1 MRLPVRG
8 TTHISHQEEFGMQTR
23 TIHALAAA
31 VLTVGCLVGSAFAE
45 TVRVTDVPV
54 PSLGSGV
61 GVNDVTPVLIPPTI
75 SPTPKVPFRP
85 FGAPPLS
92 QPVVEGFNYVSN
104 GTYNGTYFIPPDP
117 HCAAGPTQVINIGN
131 CLIEWRRKAAMTNT
145 PDFIDDLKGFFSTL
159 PAPAPNP
166 GPGTTLGTYCY
177 DPKVIYDQ
185 YAQRFIVIT
194 LERWDISSGNASN
207 QSRILVAVSKD
218 SNPDNGFWFHA
229 IDSKLNIGG
238 LDRWADYPGLAVDDK
253 AIYITNNMFSFLGA
267 GGAFGASLLWIIPK
281 TGAYSGP
288 NNAISYAV
296 YDPYSIV
303 GQPGFAQTT
312 QPAHMFGVPGNG
324 FDGNPLGTFLVSYG
338 GLSDGVNEYLDVIQ
352 VTDPLGTPN
361 FNFHQ
366 FSVGNIDNTA
376 VGTPDAP
383 QLGSTYT
390 IETNDRRALN
400 AVWRG
405 QNLYMCAEVV
415 PPAGADA
422 GQTTAHWWRL
432 STANPA
438 VISLADQGN
447 AGAEDLGAGTHT
459 FFPSVMV
466 DCDLNMAM
474 GFAASNSSIYPGAYY
489 TTRLAGDPAGTVSG
503 TATLHAGTDY
513 YKRFFG
519 GTRNRWGDY
528 SGIALCPVGESDFWV
543 FNEYA
548 GLRGNPT
555 SGSQGAEDGRW
566 YTALGVFRVKAPTA
580 AGDTPV
586 ATRLAQNIP
595 NPFNP
600 STSIQFTMEAREH
613 VTIAVYDAN
622 GALIRTLVDE
632 VRSAGV
638 NDVSWDG
645 RDARGNTMSSGVY
658 FCRMTAGGKSESRKM
673 TLLK

>member
-1 MRLPVRG
+1 
-8 TTHISHQEEFGMQTR
+8 MQSR
-23 TIHALAAA
+23 TLYALAAA
-31 VLTVGCLVGSAFAE
+31 VLTAGCLVGTAFAT
-45 TVRVTDVPV
+45 TVRISDVPV
-54 PSLGSGV
+54 PSAGSGV
-61 GVNDVTPVLIPPTI
+61 HVSDVTPTTIPPSATLV
-75 SPTPKVPFRP
+75 PKAGPGP

-92 QPVVEGFNYVSN
+92 APAVEGFNYVTN
-104 GTYNGTYFIPPDP
+104 GTYNGTFFIPPDP

-131 CLIEWRRKAAMTNT
+131 CLIEWRRKAAMSDT
-145 PDFIDDLKGFFSTL
+145 PDFLDDLKGFFSAL

-166 GPGTTLGTYCY
+166 GPGTTLGTATF

-185 YAQRFIVIT
+185 YAQRFVVIT
-194 LERWDISSGNASN
+194 LERWDTASGNPSN

-229 IDSKLNIGG
+229 IDSKVNVGG

-253 AIYITNNMFSFLGA
+253 AIYITNNMFAFLGA
-267 GGAFGASLLWIIPK
+267 GGSFGASLLWIIPK

-288 NNAISYAV
+288 NNALSFALYDAYAA
-296 YDPYSIV
+296 V
-303 GQPGFAQTT
+303 GQSGFAQTT
-312 QPAHMFGVPGNG
+312 QPAHMFGAPGNG

-338 GLSDGVNEYLDVIQ
+338 GLSDGLNEYLDIIQ

-366 FSVGNIDNTA
+366 FSVGNVDNTA
-376 VGTPDAP
+376 LAQPDAP
-383 QLGSTYT
+383 QLGSAYT

-400 AVWRG
+400 AVWRDR
-405 QNLYMCAEVV
+405 NLYMCAVVV

-432 STANPA
+432 STVNPA
-438 VISLADQGN
+438 VITTADQGN
-447 AGAEDLGAGTHT
+447 VGAEDLGAGTHT

-466 DCDLNMAM
+466 DCDLNMAI
-474 GFAASNSSIYPGAYY
+474 GFAASNAAIYPGAYY

-503 TATLHAGTDY
+503 TGTLHAGVDF
-513 YKRFFG
+513 YKRFFSG
-519 GTRNRWGDY
+519 PRNRWGDY
-528 SGIALCPVGESDFWV
+528 SGLALCPVGESDFWV

-548 GLRGNPT
+548 GTRGNA
-555 SGSQGAEDGRW
+555 SVGSQGAEDGRW
-566 YTALGVFRVKAPTA
+566 NTALGVFRVKAPTA

-600 STSIQFTMEAREH
+600 TTSIQFTLEAREH
-613 VTIAVYDAN
+613 VTIAIYDAN
-622 GALIRTLVDE
+622 GALVRTLVDE
-632 VRSAGV
+632 VRSAGA
-638 NDVSWDG
+638 NDVTWDG

-658 FCRMTAGGKSESRKM
+658 FCRLTAGGKSESRKM